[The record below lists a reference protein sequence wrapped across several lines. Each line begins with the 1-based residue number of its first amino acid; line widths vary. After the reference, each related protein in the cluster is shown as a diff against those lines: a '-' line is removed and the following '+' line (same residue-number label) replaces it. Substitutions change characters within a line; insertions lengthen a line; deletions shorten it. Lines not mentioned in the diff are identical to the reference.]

1 MVLKHKRPLKQQSQN
16 IKNTNFNSIIDTEI
30 PLKVR
35 LFLSPQIVNI
45 KHKRASLHSIHYP
58 SQNLHNQDE
67 KQSR

>member
-45 KHKRASLHSIHYP
+45 KYKGDIFQMRELMCL
-58 SQNLHNQDE
+58 N
-67 KQSR
+67 

>member
-16 IKNTNFNSIIDTEI
+16 IKNTNFNSTIDTEI

-45 KHKRASLHSIHYP
+45 KYKGDIFQMRELMCL
-58 SQNLHNQDE
+58 N
-67 KQSR
+67 

>member
-16 IKNTNFNSIIDTEI
+16 IKKTNFNSTIDAEI

-45 KHKRASLHSIHYP
+45 KYKGDIFQMRELMCL
-58 SQNLHNQDE
+58 N
-67 KQSR
+67 